1 MTQIFLRKV
10 IVQDSTV
17 LAEEESEI
25 SDYFDDQDLTFNWDE
40 DTFPPS
46 DFPFYNGER
55 VLISDIKEEE
65 SFNFTA
71 ALESSKLMEAAKTIS
86 EIAEAMTSPTAA
98 WEIFMETEN
107 QDLMEGL

>member
-1 MTQIFLRKV
+1 
-10 IVQDSTV
+10 VQDSTV
-17 LAEEESEI
+17 LAEEESDI
-25 SDYFDDQDLTFNWDE
+25 SDYFDDKDLTFNWSE
-40 DTFPPS
+40 DTFQPS
-46 DFPFYNGER
+46 DFPYYNSER
-55 VLISDIKEEE
+55 VLISDLKEDEV
-65 SFNFTA
+65 FNITA